1 MQQHDFASFAWQPV
15 QVSQKSL
22 DLVSSSSNRSPS
34 LSPVM
39 TGLAVGALAS
49 VGQGVAVATPT
60 PVVTAEVPVD
70 RQEAVLAA
78 VPDALVVEH
87 RVRAGE
93 TLWQLSHLYQVTVEA
108 IAQLNGLRPDQV
120 LAVGQVLKIPP
131 RSQEV
136 APNRVENLLARVRQQ
151 ALAREGRLPANVAA
165 MMDSPS
171 LVEHGAQEV
180 SPKKMSHYRVQ
191 PGDTLSTIARR
202 FRVPLAE
209 LVRLNRLSNPDLLF
223 VGQTLRLP
231 GTPAVSPAGE
241 LAQRPVPQVLA
252 RLTAPRLSVPKP
264 QPAAP
269 QSLRAPGIDLPQVAP
284 PNPLLGTDA
293 LGELGKPDPV
303 NTDQLRRRS
312 GVKNLAAIL
321 PSVFPPVLSEGT
333 VGNDNVQA
341 LSLPP
346 LGEME
351 HFLPKD
357 PTFFRGYIWPA
368 RGVLTSGFGPRWGRM
383 HQGIDIAAP
392 IGTPVVA
399 SAAGTVIFA
408 GWNSG
413 GYGNLVKIWHDNGSV
428 TYYAHNHRI
437 LVREN
442 QQVEQGQLIAE
453 MGSTGFSTGPHVH
466 FEIRKRDRG
475 PVNPM
480 AFLPGRR

>member
-1 MQQHDFASFAWQPV
+1 MQQHDFASWAWQPV
-15 QVSQKSL
+15 QVSQQLSA
-22 DLVSSSSNRSPS
+22 DMSPNPPVSRPVR
-34 LSPVM
+34 PVM
-39 TGLAVGALAS
+39 VGLAAVGALA
-49 VGQGVAVATPT
+49 GMNQGGVVAMPT
-60 PVVTAEVPVD
+60 LAPEVPVS
-70 RQEAVLAA
+70 RQEGVVAA

-108 IAQLNGLRPDQV
+108 IAQLNGLHPDQV

-136 APNRVENLLARVRQQ
+136 TPNRVESLLARVRQQ
-151 ALAREGRLPANVAA
+151 ALIREGRLPANPAA
-165 MMDSPS
+165 LMDNPS
-171 LVEHGAQEV
+171 LVEHGSQEV
-180 SPKKMSHYRVQ
+180 SPKALRQYRVQ
-191 PGDTLSTIARR
+191 PGDTLTSIARR
-202 FRVPLAE
+202 LQVSLDE
-209 LVRLNRLSNPDLLF
+209 LVRLNRLTNPDLLY

-231 GTPAVSPAGE
+231 GAAAGTPTAE
-241 LAQRPVPQVLA
+241 LAKRPVSQVLA

-269 QSLRAPGIDLPQVAP
+269 QSLRAPGVDLPRVAP

-293 LGELGKPDPV
+293 LGELGAAPPV
-303 NTDQLRRRS
+303 NTDQLRRRP
-312 GVKNLAAIL
+312 GVQNLAAIL
-321 PSVFPPVLSEGT
+321 PSVFPPTLSEGSF
-333 VGNDNVQA
+333 GHDSIQA

-346 LGEME
+346 LGELE
-351 HFLPKD
+351 NFLPKD
-357 PTFFRGYIWPA
+357 PTFFKGYIWPA

-392 IGTPVVA
+392 VGTPVVA

-480 AFLPGRR
+480 AFLPKQR